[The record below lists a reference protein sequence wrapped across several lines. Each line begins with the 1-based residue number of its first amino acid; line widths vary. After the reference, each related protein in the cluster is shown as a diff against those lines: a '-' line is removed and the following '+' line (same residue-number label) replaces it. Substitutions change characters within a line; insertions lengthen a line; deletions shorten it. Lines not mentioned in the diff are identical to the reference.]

1 MLISMERTTRNYAIS
16 VQWVFRLFLVLAF
29 LSTCWKNRQSF
40 ANESL
45 ILKLLKFS
53 FEGQLLLPASV
64 KDAGNLV
71 RSFARNWV
79 YLYYWFW

>member
-1 MLISMERTTRNYAIS
+1 MLNSMERTTRNYAIS

-53 FEGQLLLPASV
+53 FEGQLYVASIS
-64 KDAGNLV
+64 KGRRELGTQ
-71 RSFARNWV
+71 FC
-79 YLYYWFW
+79 